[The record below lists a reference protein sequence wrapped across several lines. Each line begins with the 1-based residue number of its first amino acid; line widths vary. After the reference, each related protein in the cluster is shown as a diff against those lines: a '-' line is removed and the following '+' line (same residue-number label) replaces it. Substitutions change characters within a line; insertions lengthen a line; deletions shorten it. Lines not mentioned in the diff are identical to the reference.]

1 MFFHLGTFFIFLLTP
16 KVNLTVMFKPKPT
29 ASTIA
34 YEGLLNFFA
43 GPHSENPIPITHPDE
58 LVNQEAMRD
67 VATYR
72 QAAVLIAVTRSS
84 ETNRSEIVLTV
95 RAAHLKSHGGQISL
109 PGGTKEDQDPDFQA
123 TALRE
128 SEEEIGLL
136 AHQVQVLGKLG
147 DMALP
152 SGFRITPFVGLIDS
166 GLNFVAAPEEV
177 AEIFHAPLEL
187 LLDPSA
193 YTKTTMEFNG
203 ENRVILE
210 VVFEEY
216 RIWGAT
222 AAILYHLAKQV
233 RRTSP

>member
-1 MFFHLGTFFIFLLTP
+1 ML
-16 KVNLTVMFKPKPT
+16 KPQPT

-34 YEGLLNFFA
+34 YEGLLDFFA
-43 GPHSENPIPITHPDE
+43 APHSENPAPIIHPDE

-67 VATYR
+67 GHNYR
-72 QAAVLIAVTRSS
+72 AAAVLIPVTRNS
-84 ETNRSEIVLTV
+84 ETNKSEIVLTV
-95 RAAHLKSHGGQISL
+95 RAAHLRSHAGQISL
-109 PGGTKEDQDPDFQA
+109 PGGTKEDRDPDFQT

-166 GLNFVAAPEEV
+166 GLEFVPCPDEV
-177 AEIFHAPLEL
+177 ADIFHAPLEL
-187 LLDPSA
+187 LLDPGA
-193 YTKTTMEFNG
+193 YQKTTMEFNG
-203 ENRVILE
+203 EQRVILE
-210 VVFEEY
+210 IVFEKY

-222 AAILYHLAKQV
+222 AAILHHLAQQV
-233 RRTSP
+233 RKMQA

>member
-1 MFFHLGTFFIFLLTP
+1 ML
-16 KVNLTVMFKPKPT
+16 KPQPT

-34 YEGLLNFFA
+34 YEGLLDFFA
-43 GPHSENPIPITHPDE
+43 GPHSENPAPITHPDE

-67 VATYR
+67 GHSYR
-72 QAAVLIAVTRSS
+72 AAAVLIPVTRNS
-84 ETNRSEIVLTV
+84 ETNKSEIVLTV

-109 PGGTKEDQDPDFQA
+109 PGGTKEEQDPDFQT

-166 GLNFVAAPEEV
+166 GLEFVPSPDEV
-177 AEIFHAPLEL
+177 ADIFHAPLEL
-187 LLDPSA
+187 LLDPGA
-193 YTKTTMEFNG
+193 YQKTIMEFNG
-203 ENRVILE
+203 EDRIILE
-210 VVFEEY
+210 INFEKY

-222 AAILYHLAKQV
+222 AAILYHLAQQV
-233 RRTSP
+233 RRMQS

>member
-1 MFFHLGTFFIFLLTP
+1 ML
-16 KVNLTVMFKPKPT
+16 KPQPT

-34 YEGLLNFFA
+34 YEGLLDFFA
-43 GPHSENPIPITHPDE
+43 GPHSENLAPITHPDE

-67 VATYR
+67 GHSYR
-72 QAAVLIAVTRSS
+72 AAAVLIPVTRNS
-84 ETNRSEIVLTV
+84 ETNKSEIVLTV

-109 PGGTKEDQDPDFQA
+109 PGGTKEEQDPDFQT

-166 GLNFVAAPEEV
+166 GLEFVPSPDEV
-177 AEIFHAPLEL
+177 ADIFHAPLEL
-187 LLDPSA
+187 LLDPGA
-193 YTKTTMEFNG
+193 YQKTTMEFNG
-203 ENRVILE
+203 EERIILE
-210 VVFEEY
+210 INFEKY

-222 AAILYHLAKQV
+222 AAILYHLAQQV
-233 RRTSP
+233 RRMQS

>member
-1 MFFHLGTFFIFLLTP
+1 ML
-16 KVNLTVMFKPKPT
+16 KPQPT

-34 YEGLLNFFA
+34 YEGLLDFFA
-43 GPHSENPIPITHPDE
+43 GPHSENPAPITHPDE

-67 VATYR
+67 GHSYR
-72 QAAVLIAVTRSS
+72 AAAVLIPVTRNS
-84 ETNRSEIVLTV
+84 ETNKSEIVLTV

-109 PGGTKEDQDPDFQA
+109 PGGTKEEQDPDFQT

-166 GLNFVAAPEEV
+166 GLEFVPSPDEV
-177 AEIFHAPLEL
+177 ADIFHAPLEL
-187 LLDPSA
+187 LLDPGA
-193 YTKTTMEFNG
+193 YQKTTMEFNG
-203 ENRVILE
+203 EERMILE
-210 VVFEEY
+210 INFEKY

-222 AAILYHLAKQV
+222 AAILYHLAQQV
-233 RRTSP
+233 RRTQS